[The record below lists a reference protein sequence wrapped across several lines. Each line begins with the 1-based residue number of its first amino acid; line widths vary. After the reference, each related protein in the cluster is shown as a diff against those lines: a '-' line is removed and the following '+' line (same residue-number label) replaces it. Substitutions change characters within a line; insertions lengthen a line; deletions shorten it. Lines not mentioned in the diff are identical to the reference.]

1 MYEDSGSG
9 AAHGSPITVKPG
21 ALAARAA
28 PAPAPAAA
36 LDNIP
41 VAHFEPPDDRV
52 KVMYCKD
59 LVSGWRSGDG
69 DRR

>member
-1 MYEDSGSG
+1 MYEDSGTG
-9 AAHGSPITVKPG
+9 ATTGSPITVKPG
-21 ALAARAA
+21 ALATRAA

-41 VAHFEPPDDRV
+41 VAYFEPPNEKV

-59 LVSGWRSGDG
+59 LVSVGGML
-69 DRR
+69 